1 MQKHVDELIRR
12 AIQRRRLL
20 MFLYRG
26 RVRVVEPYLYGVNT
40 AHHTVLS
47 AWQKN
52 QASRVSPRDCWRT
65 YFVNHMRRVEVLP
78 IGFEEPR
85 ATYNPNHP
93 RMTRVIDRLSGSA
106 PASDDAPGSGK
117 GAAVDPLQLALL
129 FEPAPDP
136 AYTPSR

>member
-1 MQKHVDELIRR
+1 
-12 AIQRRRLL
+12 

-78 IGFEEPR
+78 IGFAEPR

-93 RMTRVIDRLSGSA
+93 RMTRVIDRLPAGTSA
-106 PASDDAPGSGK
+106 EDDSPKSARGMS
-117 GAAVDPLQLALL
+117 VDPLQLTLP
-129 FEPAPDP
+129 FEPAVELP
-136 AYTPSR
+136 ALNGER